1 MNMATEHLNA
11 SPLTQLLQRQRSSY
25 LAAPN
30 PNYATRV
37 EQLTRLKAA
46 ILQFKT
52 PLVEALSQDY
62 GHRSIDDS
70 LISDIMP
77 VINNINYSLKNLKNG
92 SSPALAMRGCCS
104 PLPKSQCIINL

>member
-1 MNMATEHLNA
+1 MNMATEHLNT

-46 ILQFKT
+46 ILQFMT
-52 PLVEALSQDY
+52 
-62 GHRSIDDS
+62 HH
-70 LISDIMP
+70 DIT
-77 VINNINYSLKNLKNG
+77 VSVKFLNV
-92 SSPALAMRGCCS
+92 
-104 PLPKSQCIINL
+104 